1 LKFHFV
7 WQCFKNWLC
16 CEYYPIKCENFLFC
30 DIIMIGVSYYKW
42 GGYGVQE
49 NQKVY
54 DITIIG
60 GGPAGLFT
68 AFYGGMRQAS
78 VKIIES
84 LPQLGGQLSAL
95 YPEKYIYDVAG
106 FPKIRAQELIN
117 NLKEQ
122 MRKFDP
128 IVALEQS
135 VEKLEKQE
143 DGTFKLTTNK
153 EVHYSKTI
161 IITAGN
167 GAFQPRRL
175 ELDSA
180 AQYEQKNLYY
190 FIEDLNQFAGQKVV
204 VFGGGDSAV
213 DWALMLEPIA
223 EKVSIVHRRDKFRA
237 HEHSVENLH
246 NSKVDVKTPY
256 VPAELIGDESGIKQ
270 VVLETVNG
278 EDKVTLDVD
287 AVICN
292 YGFVSSLGPIK
303 EWGLDIEKNSI
314 VVNSKM
320 ETNIPGIYAAGDIC
334 TYDGK
339 VKLIACGFGEAPT
352 AVNNAKAFIDPKAKI
367 QPLHSSSMFN
377 K

>member
-1 LKFHFV
+1 MK
-7 WQCFKNWLC
+7 
-16 CEYYPIKCENFLFC
+16 E
-30 DIIMIGVSYYKW
+30 D
-42 GGYGVQE
+42 
-49 NQKVY
+49 QKIY

-60 GGPAGLFT
+60 GGPVGLFT

-84 LPQLGGQLSAL
+84 LPQLGGQLAAL

-106 FPKIRAQELIN
+106 FPKVRAQELVN

-122 MRKFDP
+122 MSKFDQT
-128 IVALEQS
+128 VALEQS
-135 VEKLEKQE
+135 VETIEKIE
-143 DGTFKLTTNK
+143 DDVFKLTTNK
-153 EVHYSKTI
+153 EVHYSKTV

-175 ELDSA
+175 EIENSS
-180 AQYEQKNLYY
+180 QYEGKNLHY
-190 FIEDLNQFAGQKVV
+190 FIDDLNHFAGKKVV

-213 DWALMLEPIA
+213 DWSLMLEPIA
-223 EKVSIVHRRDKFRA
+223 EKVMIVHRRDKFRA
-237 HEHSVENLH
+237 HEHSVENLEK
-246 NSKVDVKTPY
+246 SKVIIKTPY
-256 VPAELIGDESGIKQ
+256 VPADLIGDENGIKQ
-270 VVLETVNG
+270 IVLKEANGDATETI
-278 EDKVTLDVD
+278 DVD

-303 EWGLDIEKNSI
+303 EWGLQIEKNSI
-314 VVNSKM
+314 IVNSKM

-334 TYDGK
+334 SYDGK

-352 AVNNAKAFIDPKAKI
+352 AVNNAKTYIDPNAKA
-367 QPLHSSSMFN
+367 QPLHSSSMF